1 MMGLFKVYSDGC
13 TYSSNELVVAFTA
26 DQALDEFVYYIK
38 ARYVADDDQI
48 LKLLSHNEIDLFT
61 IDGITDTLYVEQLPT
76 L

>member
-1 MMGLFKVYSDGC
+1 MMGLFKVYSDGY

-26 DQALDEFVYYIK
+26 DQALDEFVDYVK
-38 ARYVADDDQI
+38 AHYVVDDDQL
-48 LKLLSHNEIDLFT
+48 LKLLSHNTIDLVT

>member
-1 MMGLFKVYSDGC
+1 MMGLFKVYSDGY
-13 TYSSNELVVAFTA
+13 TYSCSELILAFTA
-26 DQALDEFVYYIK
+26 DQVLEEFVHYIK

-48 LKLLSHNEIDLFT
+48 IKLISNREIDLVT

>member
-26 DQALDEFVYYIK
+26 DQALDEFVYYVK

-48 LKLLSHNEIDLFT
+48 IKLISNREIELVT
-61 IDGITDTLYVEQLPT
+61 IDGITNTLYVEQLPT